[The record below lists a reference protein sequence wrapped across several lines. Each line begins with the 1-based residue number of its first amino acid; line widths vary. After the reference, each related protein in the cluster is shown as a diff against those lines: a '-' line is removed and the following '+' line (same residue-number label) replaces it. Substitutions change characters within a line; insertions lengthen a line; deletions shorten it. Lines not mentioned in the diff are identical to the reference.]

1 MKQLNLP
8 EFNTQIKIKSEDS
21 IDLSEGVIFF
31 GDKGQRVKDLN
42 RTSEFLLSVPKGKY
56 TLYKTGASHIL
67 PKYKN
72 RNVFPYLINNYKNC
86 VVKPN
91 FSRAVYPCY
100 TIDNDVKSKRI
111 YCHRIFA
118 MAFIKNAIPHIQY
131 NADHINED
139 KLDYSIKNLTWVSTS
154 ENMKSIKN
162 TAYKKQRHYKI
173 YSSENYI

>member
-1 MKQLNLP
+1 MKQLILP
-8 EFNTQIKIKSEDS
+8 EFKIQIEIKPEDIMDVSECA
-21 IDLSEGVIFF
+21 IFF
-31 GDKGQRVKDLN
+31 GNAGQRVKDLN

-56 TLYKTGASHIL
+56 TLYKTGAAHML

-72 RNVFPYLINNYKNC
+72 RTDFPYLINNYTNHI
-86 VVKPN
+86 VKPN

-100 TIDNDVKSKRI
+100 TIDNDVKGRRI

-118 MAFIKNAIPHIQY
+118 MAFIKNSIPHIQY

-139 KLDYSIKNLTWVSTS
+139 KLDYSIQNLTWASTS

-162 TAYKKQRHYKI
+162 TANKKQSDYKI